1 MLSASSGSPSA
12 AAGVPTTVSLQPD
25 GTTMAATVQS
35 LVTAANQLITD
46 LNTATA
52 FTPGSGTSAGT
63 AGPLLGDPT
72 AESLLSSVL
81 GALSGSTGTNS
92 SGSAGVVG
100 ITMNTDGTISFDSAT
115 FAAAYDANPTAV
127 ANTFMGGG
135 SSSSPLMSFYESTD
149 ATVPSQYKVAVTQAA
164 TQATDTGTAVTGGTV
179 STPET
184 LSISSG
190 GSSANYTTTAGES
203 LSDIAAGL
211 NEAFANNSL
220 GVNASVTD
228 GVLSLNSMAYG
239 SASSFM
245 VTSTASG
252 AGTTGLASSAGTLET
267 FSGTDVQGTING
279 QAATGVGQLLQGA
292 TGSSAQGLLVL
303 VSATQAQLA
312 AAGGSTDG
320 TINYSPGIAQS
331 LANVAYAAGNPN
343 DGTLVNAIAGQQS
356 TMSTLSTEIAA
367 WNPIL
372 QEQEIQLTDQYTAM
386 ETSLAAL
393 KSTQSSLTQF
403 MDSSNSSSSSSS

>member
-1 MLSASSGSPSA
+1 L
-12 AAGVPTTVSLQPD
+12 
-25 GTTMAATVQS
+25 
-35 LVTAANQLITD
+35 
-46 LNTATA
+46 
-52 FTPGSGTSAGT
+52 
-63 AGPLLGDPT
+63 
-72 AESLLSSVL
+72 
-81 GALSGSTGTNS
+81 
-92 SGSAGVVG
+92 VG
-100 ITMNTDGTISFDSAT
+100 ITMNTDGTISFDQAT
-115 FAAAYDANPTAV
+115 FAAAYDANPTTV

-149 ATVPSQYKVAVTQAA
+149 ATVPSQYKVAVSQAA
-164 TQATDTGTAVTGGTV
+164 TQATDPGTAVAGGAV
-179 STPET
+179 STAET
-184 LSISSG
+184 LAITSG
-190 GSSANYTTTAGES
+190 GSTANYTTTAGES

-211 NEAFANNSL
+211 NEAFANNGI

-239 SASSFM
+239 SSSSFM

-252 AGTTGLASSAGTLET
+252 AGTTGLATSAGSPQT
-267 FSGTDVQGTING
+267 FTGTDVQGTING
-279 QAATGVGQLLQGA
+279 QSATGVGQLLQGA
-292 TGSSAQGLLVL
+292 TGTSAQGLLVL
-303 VSATQAQLA
+303 VSATQEQLA

-372 QEQEIQLTDQYTAM
+372 QEQETQLTDQYTAM

-393 KSTQSSLTQF
+393 KSTQTSLTQF
-403 MDSSNSSSSSSS
+403 MNSSSSSSSSSS